1 MRTLI
6 LGFALFLGVEAVA
19 ASTPTLA
26 PRQVAIFNDSD
37 FALVQLQAR
46 APKTKPWTFELLGKH
61 SVGVGRGAKANM
73 PAGPGCL
80 YDLLATFDDGHKQ
93 QKLAV
98 NTCKPGTITFSR

>member
-6 LGFALFLGVEAVA
+6 LGFALFLGAQA
-19 ASTPTLA
+19 AAAAA
-26 PRQVAIFNDSD
+26 PRQVAIYNDSD
-37 FALVQLQAR
+37 FAMVQLQAR

-61 SVGVGRGAKANM
+61 SVGVGRGAKATM

-93 QKLAV
+93 QMLAV
-98 NTCKPGTITFSR
+98 NTCKSGTIKFSR